1 MANYYRRPLIYM
13 PKKKITINRGQG
25 SAEVGVPVEYD
36 KIKYSDFDNM
46 LVSFWL
52 TPHTDR
58 TPSSPDLVLSGKTIY
73 YNSAYTTSGARM
85 HMLKLGV
92 DETDANVV
100 KNVWNLAGYNSL
112 FINVYFD
119 NIYLFTAGSNGT
131 HLYKINT
138 SNIDNYGVV
147 LYGNSYTVSNLPGGS
162 SSTVRCV
169 NLNNPTPYA
178 NLRDNATIQNKLSD
192 AYSSSSAFVYISQP
206 LSDSEILNLCEVYAM
221 PANQVE
227 QLTI

>member
-13 PKKKITINRGQG
+13 PKKKITVNRGQG
-25 SAEVGVPVEYD
+25 SVEVGVPVEYN
-36 KIKYSDFDNM
+36 KIAYYNFNSM

-58 TPSSPDLVLSGKTIY
+58 TPTSPDLILSGKTIY
-73 YNSAYTTSGARM
+73 YNSVYTTSGTRM

-92 DETDANVV
+92 DTTDANVI
-100 KNVWNLAGYNSL
+100 KDVWDLADYSGL
-112 FINVYFD
+112 FATLYFE
-119 NIYLFTAGSNGT
+119 NIYLYTTGPNGS

-138 SNIDNYGVV
+138 RNINNYRVM
-147 LYGNSYTVSNLPGGS
+147 LYEYPYTVSNLPGGS

-169 NLNNPTPYA
+169 NLNNPTPYG
-178 NLRDNATIQNKLSD
+178 NLRNNSTIQSKLSG
-192 AYSSSSAFVYISQP
+192 AYSYNSAFVYVSQP
-206 LSDSEILNLCEVYAM
+206 LSDSEILNLCEVYDM